1 MEMEVDVNKTHLPD
15 LGKEVCRSKGAP
27 IGKAV
32 DGLGD
37 ETRAYSLAFCKA
49 DSGVV

>member
-15 LGKEVCRSKGAP
+15 LGKEVCGSKGAP

-37 ETRAYSLAFCKA
+37 ATRAYSLAFCQ
-49 DSGVV
+49 G